1 MAERIDPWGS
11 GDIEDYRK
19 LMDAF
24 GIEPMD
30 KYRSRFQDNHYIRRG
45 IIFGHRDFGKI
56 ANAITHK
63 EPYAMMTGLMPSGKF
78 HFGHKMVADEIIWFQ
93 QHNAKIF
100 VCAADVESY
109 LMRDISFEEAK
120 NIAVTEYLENYLAL
134 GLKPKDVTFW
144 FQSDYRNEYYKL
156 RDMASK
162 GVTFNELSAIYG
174 ELSTE
179 KIVSALAQVADIL
192 HPQLPELGGP
202 KPVVVPVG
210 VDQDPHI
217 RLTRDIASRI
227 AQLTVRL
234 KNGSGKVSFNPH
246 STKIDLK
253 SVKFFGKKFGDP
265 DLIITQDLELIPPS
279 ATYHKFM
286 RGLTG
291 GKMSSSDPK
300 SIIAL
305 TEDPE
310 IACKKIMAAQTGGRA
325 TIEEQKKLGGEPEKC
340 MIYEL
345 CLYHLV
351 LDDRELEA
359 LHRECT
365 SGALACGDCKNKCAG
380 LLVKFLEEHQKKR
393 VAARSQVEKVL
404 NQK

>member
-11 GDIEDYRK
+11 GDIGDYRK
-19 LMDAF
+19 LIDAF

-30 KYRSRFQDNHYIRRG
+30 KYRNRFQDNHYIRRG

-56 ANAITHK
+56 ADAITHK

-144 FQSDYRNEYYKL
+144 FQSNYRNEYYKL
-156 RDMASK
+156 RDMVSK
-162 GVTFNELSAIYG
+162 RVTFNELQAIYG
-174 ELSTE
+174 ELTPG
-179 KIVSALAQVADIL
+179 KIISVLMQAADIL

-210 VDQDPHI
+210 VDQDPHL
-217 RLTRDIASRI
+217 RLTRDIASRLSQI
-227 AQLTVRL
+227 TIT
-234 KNGSGKVSFNPH
+234 SSDGKIVYDPN
-246 STKIDLK
+246 
-253 SVKFFGKKFGDP
+253 SVKFDQSKVKIFGKTMSDGT
-265 DLIITQDLELIPPS
+265 LIKKQELNLILPS

-286 RGLTG
+286 HGLQG
-291 GKMSSSDPK
+291 GKMSSSNPA
-300 SIIAL
+300 SYIAL
-305 TEDPE
+305 TDGPE
-310 IACKKIMAAQTGGRA
+310 EARRKVLSAKTGGRA
-325 TIEEQKKLGGEPEKC
+325 TAEEQKRLGGVPDSC
-340 MIYEL
+340 SVYEL
-345 CLYHLV
+345 YLYHLV
-351 LDDRELEA
+351 LDDRQLEGI
-359 LHRECT
+359 HGECT
-365 SGALACGDCKNKCAG
+365 SGGISCGDCKRRCAD
-380 LLVKFLEEHQKKR
+380 LLVKFLDEHQKKR
-393 VAARSQVEKVL
+393 IAARSQAEKIL
-404 NQK
+404 RERS